1 MTSGGEPTAKRCP
14 RIRCWDS
21 LRTVVDEVGDEV
33 QNSTST
39 DTSVQLVNLA
49 GTINVQ
55 HSSLIR
61 VEMGK
66 WEFLLHIGGQIFKNS
81 V

>member
-1 MTSGGEPTAKRCP
+1 M
-14 RIRCWDS
+14 
-21 LRTVVDEVGDEV
+21 VVDKVGDGV

-39 DTSVQLVNLA
+39 DTSVHLVNLA

-61 VEMGK
+61 EEMGN
-66 WEFLLHIGGQIFKNS
+66 WEILLHIGGQIFKNS